1 MAEWVGF
8 YFLNVNKNKKF
19 KFIELFLHLDLFI
32 NLSFMPN
39 YLSPKRIKNTLE
51 NTQILAINLPLPTSI
66 SRIPHLLFWQLFK
79 GETER
84 SLKSFK
90 KQLNHWKTVKS
101 SSSMDLAMI
110 QGHYF
115 SICYVCFESYDEN
128 EKKPKTLSCSHT
140 VCLRCIRVFYCK
152 VALFVTFQLINSH
165 LLHVRLLFTVYLI
178 II

>member
-66 SRIPHLLFWQLFK
+66 SRIPHFLF
-79 GETER
+79 
-84 SLKSFK
+84 
-90 KQLNHWKTVKS
+90 
-101 SSSMDLAMI
+101 
-110 QGHYF
+110 
-115 SICYVCFESYDEN
+115 
-128 EKKPKTLSCSHT
+128 
-140 VCLRCIRVFYCK
+140 
-152 VALFVTFQLINSH
+152 
-165 LLHVRLLFTVYLI
+165 
-178 II
+178 